1 MWALPAACP
10 NAMEMHHCPIC
21 SGKIRGGFGG
31 PWQDVT
37 QLPHIPKVGSGAHG
51 HPAPGT
57 CAPQMPA
64 SREALRRLTPSSAA
78 PSRQARRPWATG
90 YPVLK
95 TGLFFIRIQNPS
107 RSPEALHS
115 ARARSLASPSLVP
128 REGLMLKSRT
138 HGCRRSRLINANP
151 CPKAQAVRPP
161 PERTVPVIHNG
172 GEPRGGRSRTASQT
186 DGAAGVVHARW
197 LRGWGPEGLSQPLGC
212 TGPCL

>member
-1 MWALPAACP
+1 M
-10 NAMEMHHCPIC
+10 
-21 SGKIRGGFGG
+21 
-31 PWQDVT
+31 T
-37 QLPHIPKVGSGAHG
+37 QLPHIPKVGSGAHR

-78 PSRQARRPWATG
+78 PSRQARRPWAAG
-90 YPVLK
+90 YPVLE

-161 PERTVPVIHNG
+161 PERTVPVILNG

-186 DGAAGVVHARW
+186 HGGSAAGAPRGSPSPWAVPAPVSDGPRRHGHRRGQPGKASPVVPPARSPLLRTSRRW
-197 LRGWGPEGLSQPLGC
+197 LFK
-212 TGPCL
+212 T